1 MIKEQSVVGIQVGQA
16 RRVVIAGRS
25 ILTAIRKAPYSGPA
39 AVNALGLVD
48 DEQADPSVHG
58 GLAKAVYAYP
68 VEHYDFW
75 VNARG
80 RTGVSDIDST
90 LPHGSMGENLT
101 LRGLL
106 ETEVWVGDVLRF
118 RNCALRVAQP
128 REPCF
133 KFNAALGFNTAV
145 KLMAESGFCGFY
157 LSVEEP
163 GTISAGERF
172 EVLPGARQMGIPEL
186 FQAKMFKHLR

>member
-1 MIKEQSVVGIQVGQA
+1 M
-16 RRVVIAGRS
+16 
-25 ILTAIRKAPYSGPA
+25 
-39 AVNALGLVD
+39 GLVD

-58 GLAKAVYAYP
+58 GLSKAVYAYP
-68 VEHYDFW
+68 LEHYDFW
-75 VNARG
+75 VRARAHA
-80 RTGVSDIDST
+80 GVSGIDST
-90 LPHGSMGENLT
+90 LPPGSMGENLT

-118 RNCALRVAQP
+118 PSCALRVAQP

-145 KLMAESGFCGFY
+145 KSMAESGFCGFY
-157 LSVEEP
+157 LSVDEP
-163 GTISAGERF
+163 GTISAGDRF
-172 EVLPGARQMGIPEL
+172 EVMPGSRQMGIPEL